1 MFETERGTINR
12 DIEVASKTDPP
23 EEPCRVLDALGY
35 SGLKDTETTMSTI
48 TIAISENLRE
58 WISRKTQSGEY
69 ADSSDYVS
77 DLIRRDQERSAK
89 IAAMQTAVNAGLASG
104 TGHRTADELFETA
117 RQQARTAGGG

>member
-1 MFETERGTINR
+1 
-12 DIEVASKTDPP
+12 
-23 EEPCRVLDALGY
+23 
-35 SGLKDTETTMSTI
+35 MSTI